1 MMISDGIT
9 CGHAYT
15 IALEST
21 TVAILMREAG
31 RGGNYCKFCNSSNN
45 QG

>member
-1 MMISDGIT
+1 MISDGIT

-31 RGGNYCKFCNSSNN
+31 RGGQLLQILQQFE
-45 QG
+45 

>member
-1 MMISDGIT
+1 MISDGIT

-31 RGGNYCKFCNSSNN
+31 RGGGQLLQILQQFE
-45 QG
+45 